1 MRSSLWKKGIQAL
14 IIMSLLLL
22 TACGTKEKSGNG
34 SKNPEDLKD
43 KVYNIKVGYSETG
56 GAPLLDIATQ
66 EGYFK
71 EEGVNVERV
80 GFKNSTDGLNALQAG
95 KIDVGLSFGTAGPLT
110 FIANGSDFR
119 IIGGHLEGGHPIL
132 VKKEDKDQYKT
143 LEDFKGKKVGT
154 IRIFTSDIVFRSAL
168 AEAGIDWEKDLNI
181 VEFKTGGDLIQALSS
196 GKVDAAVSANSYYAQ
211 AVESSLVPV
220 TWSNDL
226 QPGHVCCRVV
236 TREKLL
242 KKDNGEGYKRFLK
255 ALIRAERAKKEDPEV
270 AIKAARQYFKGV
282 DDKVID
288 SIVNEK
294 HSNYSADPNKKSVIK
309 MWNQMQK
316 IGYIKNTKDLDV
328 NEYINIELYEKA
340 LKELMKENPTDT
352 YYKKLL
358 KEFVLQDE

>member
-1 MRSSLWKKGIQAL
+1 MRSSIWKKGIQAL
-14 IIMSLLLL
+14 IIIGLLLL
-22 TACGTKEKSGNG
+22 AACGTKEKSGN
-34 SKNPEDLKD
+34 SSTSPEDLKN
-43 KVYNIKVGYSETG
+43 KVYDIKVGYSETG
-56 GAPLLDIATQ
+56 GAPLLDIALQ

-71 EEGVNVERV
+71 EEGINVERI

-132 VKKEDKDQYKT
+132 VKKEDEDKYKSI
-143 LEDFKGKKVGT
+143 EDFKNKKVGT
-154 IRIFTSDIVFRSAL
+154 IRIFTSDIVFRGAL
-168 AEAGIDWEKDLNI
+168 AESGIDWEKDLDI
-181 VEFKTGGDLIQALSS
+181 IEFKTGGDLIQALSS
-196 GKVDAAVSANSYYAQ
+196 GKIDAAVSANSYYAQ
-211 AVESSLVPV
+211 AVKSGLVPV

-236 TREKLL
+236 TKEKLL
-242 KKDNGEGYKRFLK
+242 KEDNGEGYKRFLK
-255 ALIRAERAKKEDPEV
+255 ALIKAERAKKENAEI
-270 AIKAARQYFKGV
+270 AIKAARPYFKGL
-282 DDKVID
+282 DDEVIH
-288 SIVNEK
+288 SIVNEG

-309 MWNQMQK
+309 MWNQMQE

-340 LKELMKENPTDT
+340 LKELIKENPSDT

-358 KEFVLQDE
+358 KKFTLQDE